1 MGNAPPMKDSV
12 LLTIKLSRSMA
23 EELQAAFRVAG
34 NMEGYGSINDLLVE
48 ATRQEM
54 RRLQR
59 GYNNG
64 HPWKTSPS
72 GL

>member
-1 MGNAPPMKDSV
+1 
-12 LLTIKLSRSMA
+12 MA